1 MSLVKRPAASA
12 SVRAIITVGTP
23 ATSVASATLDWTIT
37 NLGSSVSGSVPMR
50 FLGGLLYRADFAP
63 PAGLISNGATVD
75 FTLTATDRRGNST
88 TTPPQT
94 FSLCGVQSYG
104 LGLGGGNS
112 SLLEGSGSTSLGN
125 WTQIDWSNS
134 GPSSTGVI
142 ALALAPAFVV
152 LPPGTV
158 LIDGNQLIEV
168 APILSD
174 ATGAGSLPI
183 PIPPLPF
190 LVGLRVD
197 IQCLFDTPVT
207 LTNGV
212 DLVICP

>member
-1 MSLVKRPAASA
+1 M
-12 SVRAIITVGTP
+12 
-23 ATSVASATLDWTIT
+23 
-37 NLGSSVSGSVPMR
+37 
-50 FLGGLLYRADFAP
+50 
-63 PAGLISNGATVD
+63 
-75 FTLTATDRRGNST
+75 
-88 TTPPQT
+88 
-94 FSLCGVQSYG
+94 
-104 LGLGGGNS
+104 
-112 SLLEGSGSTSLGN
+112 
-125 WTQIDWSNS
+125 
-134 GPSSTGVI
+134 I